1 MANETA
7 TLAAYVANLKFED
20 IPQEVL
26 ERAKVLTLDFLGSA
40 IRARRDAESTPS
52 LLKMLEALAL
62 DGKGESTVFGDAKTW
77 TPAVA
82 ALLNGALGHSL
93 DFDDTHADSSLHPS
107 APVVPAAFAI
117 GEMVGAS
124 GRDVLTAIVA
134 GYEVCCRLGNALD
147 PTSHYA
153 RGFHPTATAG
163 TYGAAATAAKLF
175 GLSKEQIIAAFGVSG
190 SQAAGSLQF
199 LVNGA
204 WNKRYQVGAAA
215 MNGVIAA
222 TLARNDFVGSSES
235 VEGKHGLLVGYSD
248 NAHPDKAVA
257 GLGDIY
263 ETMKIGVKPYPS
275 CRYTHAAL
283 DALIAMRREHNL
295 TPDQIKRVEIGLH
308 RNGITLTG
316 DAATK
321 RHPTSIVGG
330 QFSMFFTGAVAL
342 DQGRFGWDDY
352 ERLGDKAV
360 DALADKFDVVQD
372 DRLEVGRSH
381 PFGARVSITTDD
393 GVHER
398 LYADPSGEP
407 ESFPDAQAMQQ
418 KFLDARPPGAE
429 RPRRPA
435 RRRDPVAGAVRS
447 RRESHATRPAV
458 GCPQCARLATGSRDC
473 HPDIGD
479 VTEQF
484 DLAVLFGTEPPRHAL
499 GRGVLAVDAVDH
511 PVDLEGREGPVDRRP
526 RRLDG
531 VALAAGFPGN
541 APADFKARPARR
553 KPRPDPSDEFPRCT
567 FPRPRTSRRRAA
579 PSARP

>member
-1 MANETA
+1 
-7 TLAAYVANLKFED
+7 
-20 IPQEVL
+20 
-26 ERAKVLTLDFLGSA
+26 
-40 IRARRDAESTPS
+40 
-52 LLKMLEALAL
+52 
-62 DGKGESTVFGDAKTW
+62 
-77 TPAVA
+77 
-82 ALLNGALGHSL
+82 
-93 DFDDTHADSSLHPS
+93 
-107 APVVPAAFAI
+107 VPAAFAV
-117 GEMVGAS
+117 GELVGAS
-124 GRDVLTAIVA
+124 GREVLTAIVA

-163 TYGAAATAAKLF
+163 TYGAAAAVAKLF
-175 GLSKEQIIAAFGVSG
+175 GLSKDQIVSAFGVSG

-222 TLARNDFVGSSES
+222 TLARNDFVGSTEA
-235 VEGKHGLLVGYSD
+235 VEGRHGLLVGYSD

-257 GLGDIY
+257 GLGSSY

-295 TPDQIKRVEIGLH
+295 TPDQIRRVEIGLH

-352 ERLGDKAV
+352 GRLGDAAV
-360 DALADKFDVVQD
+360 DALADRFDVVQD

-407 ESFPDAQAMQQ
+407 GSFPDAQAMQQ
-418 KFLDARPPGAE
+418 KFLTLARPVLNGRADQLADAILSLE
-429 RPRRPA
+429 RFDR
-435 RRRDPVAGAVRS
+435 V
-447 RRESHATRPAV
+447 EKAT
-458 GCPQCARLATGSRDC
+458 Q
-473 HPDIGD
+473 
-479 VTEQF
+479 
-484 DLAVLFGTEPPRHAL
+484 L
-499 GRGVLAVDAVDH
+499 GRL
-511 PVDLEGREGPVDRRP
+511 
-526 RRLDG
+526 
-531 VALAAGFPGN
+531 
-541 APADFKARPARR
+541 
-553 KPRPDPSDEFPRCT
+553 
-567 FPRPRTSRRRAA
+567 
-579 PSARP
+579 

>member
-1 MANETA
+1 MADETA

-62 DGKGESTVFGDAKTW
+62 DGKGESTVFGDAKSW

-93 DFDDTHADSSLHPS
+93 DFDDPHADSSLHPS
-107 APVVPAAFAI
+107 APVVPAAFAV
-117 GEMVGAS
+117 GELVGAS

-134 GYEVCCRLGNALD
+134 GYEVCCRLGHALD
-147 PTSHYA
+147 PPSA
-153 RGFHPTATAG
+153 AAG
-163 TYGAAATAAKLF
+163 PYGAAAAAAKLF
-175 GLSKEQIIAAFGVSG
+175 GLSKQQIIAAFGVSG

-199 LVNGA
+199 LVNGG

-235 VEGKHGLLVGYSD
+235 VEGKHGLLAGYSD

-257 GLGDIY
+257 GLGKTY
-263 ETMKIGVKPYPS
+263 ETLKIGVKPYPS
-275 CRYTHAAL
+275 CRYTHAAI

-295 TPDQIKRVEIGLH
+295 TPDQINRVEIGLH

-342 DQGRFGWDDY
+342 EQGRFGWDDY
-352 ERLGDKAV
+352 DRLGDAAV
-360 DALADKFDVVQD
+360 NALADKFDVVQD
-372 DRLEVGRSH
+372 DRLEIGRTH

-407 ESFPDAQAMQQ
+407 NSFPDAQAMQQ
-418 KFLDARPPGAE
+418 KFLTLARPVLNGRADQLADAILSLE
-429 RPRRPA
+429 RFDR
-435 RRRDPVAGAVRS
+435 V
-447 RRESHATRPAV
+447 EQAT
-458 GCPQCARLATGSRDC
+458 Q
-473 HPDIGD
+473 
-479 VTEQF
+479 
-484 DLAVLFGTEPPRHAL
+484 L
-499 GRGVLAVDAVDH
+499 GRQ
-511 PVDLEGREGPVDRRP
+511 
-526 RRLDG
+526 
-531 VALAAGFPGN
+531 
-541 APADFKARPARR
+541 
-553 KPRPDPSDEFPRCT
+553 
-567 FPRPRTSRRRAA
+567 
-579 PSARP
+579 

>member
-1 MANETA
+1 MPFFSSCGSGGLRGALNWQGADPLPPMLTARRRSRTRTSVSEPTRKTNRGNAMAEETA
-7 TLAAYVANLKFED
+7 TLAAYVADLRFDD
-20 IPQEVL
+20 IPPEVR

-62 DGKGESTVFGDAKTW
+62 DGSGESTVFGDAKTW

-107 APVVPAAFAI
+107 APVVPAAFAV
-117 GEMVGAS
+117 GELVGAS

-163 TYGAAATAAKLF
+163 TYGAAAAAAKLF
-175 GLSKEQIIAAFGVSG
+175 GLSKQQIIAAFGVSG

-248 NAHPDKAVA
+248 NAHPDKATA
-257 GLGDIY
+257 GLGKIY

-295 TPDQIKRVEIGLH
+295 TPDQIRRVEIGLH

-352 ERLGDKAV
+352 ERLGDAAV

-407 ESFPDAQAMQQ
+407 ASFPDAQAMAQ
-418 KFLDARPPGAE
+418 KFLTLARPVLQNRADQLADAILSLE
-429 RPRRPA
+429 RFDR
-435 RRRDPVAGAVRS
+435 VAT
-447 RRESHATRPAV
+447 AT
-458 GCPQCARLATGSRDC
+458 
-473 HPDIGD
+473 H
-479 VTEQF
+479 
-484 DLAVLFGTEPPRHAL
+484 L
-499 GRGVLAVDAVDH
+499 GRQ
-511 PVDLEGREGPVDRRP
+511 
-526 RRLDG
+526 
-531 VALAAGFPGN
+531 
-541 APADFKARPARR
+541 
-553 KPRPDPSDEFPRCT
+553 
-567 FPRPRTSRRRAA
+567 
-579 PSARP
+579 

>member
-7 TLAAYVANLKFED
+7 TLAAYVAALRFDD
-20 IPQEVL
+20 IPQDVL
-26 ERAKVLTLDFLGSA
+26 ARAKLLTLDFLGSA
-40 IRARRDAESTPS
+40 IRARREAESTPALLAMLKALS
-52 LLKMLEALAL
+52 LDADGEA
-62 DGKGESTVFGDAKTW
+62 TVFGDEKRW

-107 APVVPAAFAI
+107 APVVPAAFAV
-117 GEMVGAS
+117 GELTGAS

-163 TYGAAATAAKLF
+163 TYGAAAAAAKLF
-175 GLSKEQIIAAFGVSG
+175 GLNPQQIISAFGVSG

-222 TLARNDFVGSSES
+222 TLANNDFIGASES
-235 VEGKHGLLVGYSD
+235 VEGIHGLLVGYTD
-248 NAHPDKAVA
+248 TPHRDKAVA
-257 GLGDIY
+257 DLGKVY

-275 CRYTHAAL
+275 CRYTHAAI

-295 TPDQIKRVEIGLH
+295 TPDQVQRVEIGLH

-321 RHPTSIVGG
+321 RHPSSIVGG
-330 QFSMFFTGAVAL
+330 QFSMFFTGALAL
-342 DQGRFGWDDY
+342 EQGSFGWDDY
-352 ERLGDKAV
+352 TRLGDATI

-372 DRLEVGRSH
+372 ARLEGKTH

-393 GVHER
+393 GIHER
-398 LYADPSGEP
+398 IYADPSGEP
-407 ESFPDAQAMQQ
+407 ASFPTDQAMAQ
-418 KFLDARPPGAE
+418 KFLQLARPVLDGGAQSFAE
-429 RPRRPA
+429 A
-435 RRRDPVAGAVRS
+435 MLS
-447 RRESHATRPAV
+447 
-458 GCPQCARLATGSRDC
+458 L
-473 HPDIGD
+473 
-479 VTEQF
+479 EQF
-484 DLAVLFGTEPPRHAL
+484 DKVTEVTGLARQS
-499 GRGVLAVDAVDH
+499 
-511 PVDLEGREGPVDRRP
+511 
-526 RRLDG
+526 
-531 VALAAGFPGN
+531 AG
-541 APADFKARPARR
+541 
-553 KPRPDPSDEFPRCT
+553 
-567 FPRPRTSRRRAA
+567 
-579 PSARP
+579 

>member
-7 TLAAYVANLKFED
+7 TLAAYVADLKFAD
-20 IPQEVL
+20 IPPEVL

-40 IRARRDAESTPS
+40 IRARRDAESTAS
-52 LLKMLEALAL
+52 LIKMLEALAL
-62 DGKGESTVFGDAKTW
+62 DGPGIATVFGDGRSW

-82 ALLNGALGHSL
+82 ALLNAAPGLPLDVDDPLAVSPRHPGAR
-93 DFDDTHADSSLHPS
+93 
-107 APVVPAAFAI
+107 VVPAAFAV

-163 TYGAAATAAKLF
+163 TFGAAAAAGKLL
-175 GLSKEQIIAAFGVSG
+175 GLSAAQIVAAFGVSG

-222 TLARNDFVGSSES
+222 TLARNGFVGATQS
-235 VEGKHGLLVGYSD
+235 VEGVHGLLVGYSD
-248 NAHPDKAVA
+248 NAHPEKATA
-257 GLGDIY
+257 GLGEIY

-295 TPDQIKRVEIGLH
+295 TPDQVRRVEIGLH

-352 ERLGDKAV
+352 ARLGDAAV
-360 DALADKFDVVQD
+360 NTLADRFDVVQD
-372 DRLEVGRSH
+372 DRLETGRSH
-381 PFGARVSITTDD
+381 PFGARVSITTGD

-398 LYADPSGEP
+398 LHADPSGEP
-407 ESFPDAQAMQQ
+407 SSFPHAQAMHQ
-418 KFLDARPPGAE
+418 KFLQLARPVLQE
-429 RPRRPA
+429 RAASFADAILSLEKFDRV
-435 RRRDPVAGAVRS
+435 DVA
-447 RRESHATRPAV
+447 
-458 GCPQCARLATGSRDC
+458 ARLGW
-473 HPDIGD
+473 
-479 VTEQF
+479 Q
-484 DLAVLFGTEPPRHAL
+484 
-499 GRGVLAVDAVDH
+499 
-511 PVDLEGREGPVDRRP
+511 
-526 RRLDG
+526 
-531 VALAAGFPGN
+531 
-541 APADFKARPARR
+541 
-553 KPRPDPSDEFPRCT
+553 
-567 FPRPRTSRRRAA
+567 
-579 PSARP
+579 

>member
-7 TLAAYVANLKFED
+7 TLAAYVANLKFDD

-26 ERAKVLTLDFLGSA
+26 ERAKCLTLDYLGSA
-40 IRARRDAESTPS
+40 IRARSEAESTPS
-52 LLKMLEALAL
+52 LLKMLETLSL
-62 DGKGESTVFGDAKTW
+62 DGKGDSTVFGDSKTW

-107 APVVPAAFAI
+107 APVVPAAFAV

-124 GRDVLTAIVA
+124 GKDVLTAIVA

-153 RGFHPTATAG
+153 KGFHPTATAG
-163 TYGAAATAAKLF
+163 TYGAAAAAGKLF
-175 GLSKEQIIAAFGVSG
+175 GLSQEQLISAFGVSG

-222 TLARNDFVGSSES
+222 TLARNAFIGATES

-248 NAHPDKAVA
+248 DAHPEKAVA
-257 GLGDIY
+257 GLGSVY

-275 CRYTHAAL
+275 CRYTHAAI
-283 DALIAMRREHNL
+283 DTLIAMRREHNL
-295 TPDQIKRVEIGLH
+295 TPEQVKRVEIGLH

-330 QFSMFFTGAVAL
+330 QFSMFFTGALAL
-342 DQGRFGWDDY
+342 DQGSFGWDDY
-352 ERLGDKAV
+352 KRLGDKAI
-360 DALADKFDVVQD
+360 DTLADRFDVVQD
-372 DRLEVGRSH
+372 ERLEGKRH
-381 PFGARVSITTDD
+381 PFGARVSIHTED

-398 LYADPSGEP
+398 IAPDPSGEP
-407 ESFPDAQAMQQ
+407 DSFPDAEAMQQ
-418 KFLDARPPGAE
+418 KFLQLARPVLDTRADRFADAILTLE
-429 RPRRPA
+429 RF
-435 RRRDPVAGAVRS
+435 DHVVT
-447 RRESHATRPAV
+447 AT
-458 GCPQCARLATGSRDC
+458 
-473 HPDIGD
+473 
-479 VTEQF
+479 
-484 DLAVLFGTEPPRHAL
+484 AL
-499 GRGVLAVDAVDH
+499 GR
-511 PVDLEGREGPVDRRP
+511 
-526 RRLDG
+526 
-531 VALAAGFPGN
+531 
-541 APADFKARPARR
+541 
-553 KPRPDPSDEFPRCT
+553 
-567 FPRPRTSRRRAA
+567 
-579 PSARP
+579 